1 VQRAGECLG
10 AKGTEDPQ
18 GGRKGQHPL
27 LDWHGLAHTTVGRYR
42 DLLVDAM
49 LLRSLPPVLPN
60 VGKRLTKSPK
70 VYVRDSGLLHALL
83 GAETHDALLGAIPC
97 WARCVRAATSP
108 CRPSSRRR
116 RARRRPLP

>member
-1 VQRAGECLG
+1 
-10 AKGTEDPQ
+10 
-18 GGRKGQHPL
+18 
-27 LDWHGLAHTTVGRYR
+27 VGRYR

-83 GAETHDALLGAIPC
+83 GAETHDALLGHPVLGA
-97 WARCVRAATSP
+97 VRQ
-108 CRPSSRRR
+108 SSDITV
-116 RARRRPLP
+116 